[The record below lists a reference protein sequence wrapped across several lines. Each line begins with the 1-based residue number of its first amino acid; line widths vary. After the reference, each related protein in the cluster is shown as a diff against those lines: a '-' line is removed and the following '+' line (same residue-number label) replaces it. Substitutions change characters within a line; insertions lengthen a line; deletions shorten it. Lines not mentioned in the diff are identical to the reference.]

1 MNDIM
6 YYSEL
11 AEEYYETACPKFAI
25 NGYEKNVLIDT
36 DTERCIFISGDIELN
51 EEQLLFRCKRSKGK
65 TIINLKNNIRKP
77 KKVEELFPT
86 ETRKRYEGKI
96 RIEKE
101 TLIDGAIFEN
111 EYILLPHELKEGSH
125 LLTRISNLDHYLD
138 TYTNN
143 RAYYLD
149 NFEILA
155 DLEKQV
161 ANAEFG
167 FLPKCILISYKDDG
181 DVIFFFSYFEE
192 DNMGN
197 LFAIYEFDTTVS

>member
-51 EEQLLFRCKRSKGK
+51 EEQLLFRCKRSRGK
-65 TIINLKNNIRKP
+65 TIINLKNNIRKA
-77 KKVEELFPT
+77 KKEEELFPA
-86 ETRKRYEGKI
+86 ETRRIYEGKL

-101 TLIDGAIFEN
+101 TLDDGSIFEN
-111 EYILLPHELKEGSH
+111 EYVLLPHELEKGTH
-125 LLTRISNLDHYLD
+125 LLTRISNLDHYLNI
-138 TYTNN
+138 YTNN
-143 RAYYLD
+143 RAYYRD
-149 NFEILA
+149 TFEILA

-167 FLPKCILISYKDDG
+167 FLSKCILIPYKEEG
-181 DVIFFFSYFEE
+181 DVIFLFSHFEKE
-192 DNMGN
+192 SIGI
-197 LFAIYEFDTTVS
+197 LFAVYEFNSTVS

>member
-1 MNDIM
+1 MCYDSFL
-6 YYSEL
+6 YRE
-11 AEEYYETACPKFAI
+11 C
-25 NGYEKNVLIDT
+25 VLFP
-36 DTERCIFISGDIELN
+36 DTERCIFISGDIELD
-51 EEQLLFRCKRSKGK
+51 EEQLLFRCKRSRGK
-65 TIINLKNNIRKP
+65 TIINLKNNIRKA
-77 KKVEELFPT
+77 KKEEKLFPT
-86 ETRKRYEGKI
+86 ETRKIYEGKL

-101 TLIDGAIFEN
+101 TLDDGSIFEN
-111 EYILLPHELKEGSH
+111 EYVLLPHELEKGSH

-143 RAYYLD
+143 RAYYRD

-181 DVIFFFSYFEE
+181 DVIFFFSHFEE

-197 LFAIYEFDTTVS
+197 LCAIYEFDTTVN

>member
-77 KKVEELFPT
+77 KKEEELFPA
-86 ETRKRYEGKI
+86 ETRKIYEGKL

-101 TLIDGAIFEN
+101 TLDDGSIFEN
-111 EYILLPHELKEGSH
+111 EYVLLPHELEKGTH
-125 LLTRISNLDHYLD
+125 LLTRISNLDHYLNI
-138 TYTNN
+138 YTNN
-143 RAYYLD
+143 RAYYRD

-167 FLPKCILISYKDDG
+167 FLPKWILASYKNGG
-181 DVIFFFSYFEE
+181 DVIFLFSHFEE
-192 DNMGN
+192 DNDEN
-197 LFAIYEFDTTVS
+197 LFAIYEFDTTIS

>member
-1 MNDIM
+1 M

-36 DTERCIFISGDIELN
+36 DTERCIFISGDIELS
-51 EEQLLFRCKRSKGK
+51 EEQLIFRCKRSRGK
-65 TIINLKNNIRKP
+65 TIINLKNNIKKP
-77 KKVEELFPT
+77 KKEEELFPT
-86 ETRKRYEGKI
+86 DTRKRYEGKI

-101 TLIDGAIFEN
+101 TLGDGTIFEN
-111 EYILLPHELKEGSH
+111 EYIFLPHVLKEGFH
-125 LLTRISNLDHYLD
+125 LLTRISNLDYYLD
-138 TYTNN
+138 TYANN
-143 RAYYLD
+143 QACYRND
-149 NFEILA
+149 FEIIA

-167 FLPKCILISYKDDG
+167 FLPKCILISYKYGG
-181 DVIFFFSYFEE
+181 DVIFSFSHFEE
-192 DNMGN
+192 DNMEN